1 MKDFIKK
8 ILEEQLRESIDI
20 EEFYNIS
27 PLLKYLDYKMGAIY
41 GNSNVRTAIAIYYPQ
56 RCMIRMFNISF

>member
-27 PLLKYLDYKMGAIY
+27 PLLKYLDYKI
-41 GNSNVRTAIAIYYPQ
+41 IFL
-56 RCMIRMFNISF
+56 C